1 MEGEARGRSRGVV
14 GPGTRLNGIY
24 EIERLIGVGGMGEV
38 YKGRAIQTGDAVA
51 IKTIRPEMAE
61 NQAALALFRKE
72 AAALHN
78 LSHDAIVR
86 YYVFSVDPDIGSPYL
101 AMEYVDGEPLSEI
114 LKQGPLDYE
123 AVRVLQRRLA
133 GGLQAAHELG
143 IIHRDLSPDNVI
155 LPAGQAGRA
164 KIIDFG
170 IARSTRLGDVTV
182 IGGGFAGKYGYVSPE
197 QLGLYGGEVTAR
209 SDIYSL
215 GLVLAH
221 AMSGRAFD
229 MGGNQLEVVEKRR
242 RVPDLTSIDSRMR
255 PLLNGMLQP
264 RPEDRPASMA
274 VVAAWQP
281 KVGVAPRRSWPFLA
295 IGLAAVGGA
304 VAVFGVTQ
312 LDRFPIDVGTFK
324 AAGPDSRSGATP
336 PERQAGPVT
345 PPSAERIA
353 QYIDGYEGGPCFLL
367 RPTLITE
374 RAVLIEGFAT
384 STGAITLFEQALLKT
399 YQIRP
404 EISTFLVTDSQC
416 PALTFLR
423 EARTSLGTL
432 LKLQIGDPRLRL
444 DQPLTGT
451 VEGIGTRE
459 LAVLLVSDDG
469 YVHNLAEYMKRGD
482 QPRNPQGSDRS
493 RNERE
498 RIEDEE
504 QRLRAEFSA
513 RERGAQASAAREQLE
528 RERIEEEERRLRS
541 EFAARDSA
549 TFSLK
554 LNRSGAQG
562 AKPQIL
568 LAIASSRPLTL
579 LATSKPLA
587 AETLFPL
594 LLDEARGFGITIDVA
609 VKYFHLG

>member
-1 MEGEARGRSRGVV
+1 V

-114 LKQGPLDYE
+114 LKQGALDYE

-155 LPAGQAGRA
+155 LPAGHVGRA

-197 QLGLYGGEVTAR
+197 QLGLYGGDVTAR

-221 AMSGRAFD
+221 AISGRAFD

-242 RVPDLTSIDSRMR
+242 RVPDLSAIDSRMR

-274 VVAAWQP
+274 EVAAWQP
-281 KVGVAPRRSWPFLA
+281 KAGVGPRRRWPFVA
-295 IGLAAVGGA
+295 AGLVAAGGA
-304 VAVFGVTQ
+304 IAAFGVTQ
-312 LDRFPIDVGTFK
+312 LDRFPIDIGTFK
-324 AAGPDSRSGATP
+324 GAGPDSRSGASP
-336 PERQAGPVT
+336 LESEAGPVA
-345 PPSAERIA
+345 PLSAERIA

-367 RPTLITE
+367 RPIHISE
-374 RAVLIEGFAT
+374 RAVLIEGFTT
-384 STGAITLFEQALLKT
+384 STAAITSFEQALLKT
-399 YQIRP
+399 HRIRP

-423 EARTSLGTL
+423 EARTSLNTL

-459 LAVLLVSDDG
+459 IAVLLVSDDG
-469 YVHNLAEYMKRGD
+469 YVHNLADYMKRGD

-493 RNERE
+493 ERE

-504 QRLRAEFSA
+504 QRLRAEFAA
-513 RERGAQASAAREQLE
+513 RERGAQASATREQLE
-528 RERIEEEERRLRS
+528 RERIEEEERRLRA
-541 EFAARDSA
+541 EFAARDSV

-562 AKPQIL
+562 PKPQLL
-568 LAIASSRPLTL
+568 LAIASSRPLVL
-579 LATSKPLA
+579 LATAKPLA

-594 LLDEARGFGITIDVA
+594 LLDEAHRFGNTMDIA

>member
-1 MEGEARGRSRGVV
+1 MMEGEARGRSRGVV

-114 LKQGPLDYE
+114 IQQGPLDYE

-133 GGLQAAHELG
+133 AGLQAAHDLG

-215 GLVLAH
+215 GLVLAR
-221 AMSGRAFD
+221 AMSGPAFD

-242 RVPDLTSIDSRMR
+242 RVPDLSAIDSRMR

-274 VVAAWQP
+274 EVAAWQP
-281 KVGVAPRRSWPFLA
+281 KAGVASRRWPFLA
-295 IGLAAVGGA
+295 AGLAAAGAA
-304 VAVFGVTQ
+304 VALFGLTQ
-312 LDRFPIDVGTFK
+312 LDRFPIDMGTFK
-324 AAGPDSRSGATP
+324 GAGPDSRSGAA
-336 PERQAGPVT
+336 PEREAAPVA
-345 PPSAERIA
+345 PPSADRIA
-353 QYIDGYEGGPCFLL
+353 HYIDGYEGGPCFLL
-367 RPTLITE
+367 RPTLVTE

-384 STGAITLFEQALLKT
+384 TTGALAAFEQALLKT
-399 YQIRP
+399 YRIKP
-404 EISTFLVTDSQC
+404 EISTFLVTDPQC

-423 EARTSLGTL
+423 EVRASLGTL
-432 LKLQIGDPRLRL
+432 LKLQIGDARLRL

-451 VEGIGTRE
+451 AEGIGTRD

-469 YVHNLAEYMKRGD
+469 YVHNLADYIKRGD

-504 QRLRAEFSA
+504 QRLRAEFAA
-513 RERGAQASAAREQLE
+513 RERGAQAGATREQLE
-528 RERIEEEERRLRS
+528 RDRIEEEERRLRA
-541 EFAARDSA
+541 EFAARDSV

-562 AKPQIL
+562 PKPQLL

-594 LLDEARGFGITIDVA
+594 LLDEVRRFGITMDVA
-609 VKYFHLG
+609 VRYFHLG